1 MEQFTTEEQQV
12 EAIKK
17 FWKDNGVAIVLGAV
31 LGFGGLWSWRYYNAE
46 LIASQERASDAY
58 KSAVADL
65 GKEEAAFSSVK
76 TFVSENNDSPYAVMA
91 SFKLA
96 KEAIDRKDLAEA
108 AKQLTWI
115 TQTDAD
121 SAIKDVALLRLAR
134 VQMEQEK
141 FTDALAQLSNISSSS
156 FNAQTDEVKGDIYQ
170 RQGKIDEAL
179 EAYTAALED
188 ADSNPVLQMKLD
200 DLTSQK
206 QG

>member
-17 FWKDNGVAIVLGAV
+17 FWKDNGTAIILGAV
-31 LGFGGLWSWRYYNAE
+31 LGFGGLWGWRYYNAE
-46 LIASQERASDAY
+46 LIASQEQASDAY
-58 KSAVADL
+58 QSAVADL
-65 GKEEAAFSSVK
+65 GRDEAAFSSVK
-76 TFVSENNDSPYAVMA
+76 TFVTENSDSPYAVMA

-96 KEAIDRKDLAEA
+96 KEAVEREDLSEA
-108 AKQLTWI
+108 AKQLSWI
-115 TQTDAD
+115 TQTEANT
-121 SAIKDVALLRLAR
+121 AVKDVAFLRLSR

-141 FTDALAQLSNISSSS
+141 FAEALTQLNNITASS
-156 FNAQTDEVKGDIYQ
+156 FNAQIEEVKGDIFQ

-179 EAYTAALED
+179 EAYAAALED
-188 ADSNPVLQMKLD
+188 AGSNPVLQMKLD

>member
-31 LGFGGLWSWRYYNAE
+31 LGFGGLWGWRYYNAE

-141 FTDALAQLSNISSSS
+141 FADALTQLSNISSSS

-188 ADSNPVLQMKLD
+188 AGSNPVLQMKLD

>member
-17 FWKDNGVAIVLGAV
+17 FWKDNGIAIILGAV
-31 LGFGGLWSWRYYNAE
+31 LGFGGLWGWRYYNAE
-46 LIASQERASDAY
+46 LLASQEQASDAY
-58 KSAVADL
+58 QNAVDDL
-65 GKEEAAFSSVK
+65 GKEDAAFSSVK
-76 TFVSENNDSPYAVMA
+76 TFVSENSDSPYAFMA

-96 KEAIDRKDLAEA
+96 KEAIEREDLSEA

-115 TQTDAD
+115 TQSNAN

-141 FTDALAQLSNISSSS
+141 FADAFAELNTISSSS
-156 FNAQTDEVKGDIYQ
+156 FNAQIDEVKGDIYQ
-170 RQGKIDEAL
+170 RQGKMDEAL

-188 ADSNPVLQMKLD
+188 AGNNPVLQMKLD